1 MKKYNQILLI
11 LIFLNS
17 FLYANNQIS
26 ISNSSIF
33 IDKENLNIEA
43 IKTKTFEPLNNIHK
57 NFGFNKNLTVWLKI
71 QIKNNTNKKIQ
82 KILDLDNPLLEEIVL
97 YSNKDIRRSG
107 MLYIDE
113 KRKTI
118 NPSFTLNISANSTQS
133 YYVKIKNNTTALQFS
148 IKLEDEEVFLKKDFA
163 KQFSIILLIGVISSF
178 LIYAMVLFFYAKD
191 ISYLYYSFYI
201 IVLLFQQLTYI
212 GLLPLYMPLWFTRID
227 NLIVVPK
234 VGAVIIMGI
243 VFARS
248 FLKTKNYENIDKIYK
263 YLIYIVL
270 LQIVFISSPYF
281 YYPEITVL
289 TGLVFIFFNYYAA
302 IYVYKR
308 GNKQARFFIV
318 GWSFLIIGFF
328 LTIIDA
334 LGIYSIMYN
343 IPILVL
349 VFTAIEALFLLLAFV
364 DKLNILQKQKDS
376 IDNKLVEELHERN
389 AIIKEEVENRTLM
402 LKNLYRELHHR
413 VKNNLQVM
421 LSIIRLQSNKI
432 DNIETKEQFLKLEN
446 RIKSISK
453 THEILSL
460 NDDIEKIDMY
470 EYIYSLS
477 EDIET
482 SYSKEIDFDIRT
494 VVFISLKDAVY
505 IGIIINE
512 LLTNSMKYSECTKI
526 SIYLTQK
533 KNELFLHISDNGK
546 GFKSSDIN
554 EKSLGLELVNSLVV
568 GQLNGTIS
576 KDIDNK
582 CEYNIKLKI

>member
-26 ISNSSIF
+26 ISNSFIF

-82 KILDLDNPLLEEIVL
+82 KILDLENPLLEEIVL

-533 KNELFLHISDNGK
+533 KNELFLHIADNGK

>member
-26 ISNSSIF
+26 ISNSFIF

-82 KILDLDNPLLEEIVL
+82 KILDLENPLLEEIVL

-533 KNELFLHISDNGK
+533 KNELFLHIADNGK

-554 EKSLGLELVNSLVV
+554 EKSLGLELVNSLAV

>member
-26 ISNSSIF
+26 ISNSFIF